1 MLPVGRYPTG
11 VDATIEQI
19 AADLAGSRFGTL
31 VSDDVMR
38 WKYAKLLGNLANS
51 IEALCGRQAR
61 DGDAATELRDR
72 TRAEALAVFAAAG
85 IGYAPEEEI
94 VAARGDQVRTG
105 AVNGSSRA
113 GGSSWQSLSRGTGT
127 IEADFLNGEI
137 VLLGRQH
144 GVPTPVNAALQKL
157 ANQAARDRKAP
168 GSTTPA
174 EILSQAVPQTIP

>member
-1 MLPVGRYPTG
+1 M
-11 VDATIEQI
+11 
-19 AADLAGSRFGTL
+19 
-31 VSDDVMR
+31 
-38 WKYAKLLGNLANS
+38 
-51 IEALCGRQAR
+51 
-61 DGDAATELRDR
+61 
-72 TRAEALAVFAAAG
+72 FAAAR
-85 IGYAPEEEI
+85 IGYAPEDEI
-94 VAARGDQVRTG
+94 AAARSNQVRTG

-157 ANQAARDRKAP
+157 ANQAARNREAP

-174 EILSQAVPQTIP
+174 QILSQAAPQAIP